1 MKILLIED
9 DLVTSRLLQRVL
21 EKRGHRVSAYADAEG
36 GWAAL
41 QREWFPA
48 AFLDL
53 NLPGNSGLDLTRQIR
68 LLPEG
73 NHCYIVIA
81 TAESG
86 PDVLD
91 RILAA
96 GADDYIAKPFQPGQ
110 LNVRLAVSEKR
121 AAEIQSLREA
131 QKELTFLARHDPL
144 TRLWNRRELSPA
156 IERTAEASD
165 VLEGSCLMIVDLDHF
180 KAINDYSGHQAGDRI
195 LVDTADAM
203 RETLPQSA
211 TNIRYGGDEFVAV
224 LPGVPA
230 ADAVPLAELLV
241 TRINALAASPDPD
254 AIRPG
259 ASIGIAK
266 ITQGVLPEEVI
277 RHADAACYRA
287 KSQGKNRA
295 EVFVEFD
302 ANLLRSRKRKQAL
315 PKSENK
321 GEKSLRLHFQPV
333 CDLLTG
339 RIVFQEALL
348 RFLGPA
354 GDDPI
359 QAAMFL
365 SQITDRAYVR
375 SLDQFVVEEITQYL
389 LEFPDL
395 TASIN
400 VSASSL
406 ADWHFCENL
415 DHLLSSTGL
424 PGDRLILEITETQEI
439 ADFKMAHAVARRIR
453 SLGVRI
459 ALDDFGTGFSS
470 LTSLKNLPADLV
482 KLDGD
487 LTRSVEEESFNQV
500 MVDAVT
506 VMSRG
511 IGFATVAE
519 RIERH
524 SELNF
529 AREHGINY
537 GQGYLIGKPRKAP
550 WTQGEIPAD
559 LFAGSPA
566 KG

>member
-9 DLVTSRLLQRVL
+9 DSVTSKLLQRVL
-21 EKRGHRVSAYADAEG
+21 TKRGHTVSSFETAEG

-41 QREWFPA
+41 QSEWFPA
-48 AFLDL
+48 AVLDL

-73 NHCYIVIA
+73 VHCYILIA
-81 TAESG
+81 TAEEG
-86 PDVLD
+86 PDVLE

-96 GADDYIAKPFQPGQ
+96 GADDYIAKPFLPGQ
-110 LNVRLAVSEKR
+110 LNVRLAVAEKR

-156 IERTAEASD
+156 IERTAGAAD
-165 VLEGSCLMIVDLDHF
+165 VLDGSSLMIVDLDHF

-195 LVDTADAM
+195 LIETADAL
-203 RETLPQSA
+203 REILPQSA
-211 TNIRYGGDEFVAV
+211 MSIRYGGDEFVAV
-224 LPGVPA
+224 LPGIAA
-230 ADAVPLAELLV
+230 ADAVPLAEQLV
-241 TRINALAASPDPD
+241 ARINSLVASEDPD

-259 ASIGIAK
+259 ASVGIAK
-266 ITQGVLPEEVI
+266 ITHGALPEEVI

-302 ANLLRSRKRKQAL
+302 ANLLRSRKRRLAL
-315 PKSENK
+315 SKTERT
-321 GEKSLRLHFQPV
+321 GEKSLRLHFQPI
-333 CDLLTG
+333 CDLETG
-339 RIVFQEALL
+339 ELRFQEALL

-375 SLDQFVVEEITQYL
+375 SLDQFVAEEICQYL
-389 LEFPDL
+389 REFPDL
-395 TASIN
+395 VASIN

-406 ADWHFCENL
+406 SDWHFAENL
-415 DHLLSSTGL
+415 DHLLATSDV
-424 PGDRLILEITETQEI
+424 PGSRLILEITETQEI

-453 SLGVRI
+453 ALGVRI

-511 IGFATVAE
+511 IGFVTVAE
-519 RIERH
+519 RIERR

-537 GQGYLIGKPRKAP
+537 GQGYLIGRPRPEP
-550 WTQGEIPAD
+550 WTQPEIPTD
-559 LFAGSPA
+559 IFAHGVHS
-566 KG
+566 